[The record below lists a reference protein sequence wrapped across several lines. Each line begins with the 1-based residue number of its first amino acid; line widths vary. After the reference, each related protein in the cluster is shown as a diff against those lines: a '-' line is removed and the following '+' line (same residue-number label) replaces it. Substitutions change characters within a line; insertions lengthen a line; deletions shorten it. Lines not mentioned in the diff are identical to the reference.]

1 MRRRVCLSV
10 TQVVCVFSND
20 LIFPP
25 YFSSALIWKI
35 TTQSF
40 GIGSGIWQIL
50 SLVSPP
56 RGGDLGKPSGYE
68 LKFKSLVCYL
78 VV

>member
-50 SLVSPP
+50 SLVLPQEEETLENP
-56 RGGDLGKPSGYE
+56 
-68 LKFKSLVCYL
+68 
-78 VV
+78 VVTSSSSNPWSAT